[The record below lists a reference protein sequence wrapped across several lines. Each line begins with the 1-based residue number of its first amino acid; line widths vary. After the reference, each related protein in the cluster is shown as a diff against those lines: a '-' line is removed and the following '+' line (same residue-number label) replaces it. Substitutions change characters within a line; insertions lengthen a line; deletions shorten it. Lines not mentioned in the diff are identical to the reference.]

1 MPARHSVV
9 WGTRT
14 YPDRVARPVRRP
26 APALDQVGKALL
38 TSVLAGLLVAALA
51 LPVVGGVGLAAKS
64 QADEFL
70 VLPAELETPPL
81 AQRSRILAA
90 DGSLIASLYTENR
103 VVVPLADVPE
113 ITRKA
118 VLAIEDSRFYAHNG
132 VDVKGTLRAAVANAQ
147 ADAVTQGGST
157 LTQQYVK
164 NALIQ
169 AATTKEQQLA
179 AREATI
185 DRKIREA
192 RYALALERQLTK
204 DQILERY
211 LNIAYYGNGVYG
223 IGTAA
228 NFYFGKPVQ
237 ELTLAESALLAGIVQ
252 SPGRYDPVK
261 NLEGTVGRRN
271 TVLTRMAEVG
281 YITEAER
288 VRAVE
293 EVPTLQ
299 LSPVGSGCEDPSV
312 AAPFFCDY
320 VRRVLEDSELG
331 AVLGRTREE
340 RQQRL
345 LAGGLTIT
353 TTLDPRLQ
361 AAAQQAADRSI
372 PRDDRS
378 EVATAVNMVE
388 PGTGA
393 VKAMAV
399 NRSFGEE
406 GLGFTK
412 VNLAIGGSSGFQAGS
427 TFKPFVLA
435 RALQMGVP
443 LSLSIRSPQ
452 TYTSR
457 VFTDFKDG
465 RKVPYRMSNA
475 GDSQAGTYNLES
487 GTHGSVNTFYVQ
499 LQERT
504 GVERPAALAE
514 SLGVKQFQDGKPQ
527 APLLRSGSFTLGTN
541 EISPL
546 AMAGA
551 YATFAARG
559 LYCPPNPVLEVR
571 DAAGNQIGL
580 PAAPCTQAL
589 EREVAD
595 TVNQVLR
602 GVIDGPRGTGRGASI
617 GRPAAGKTGSTNG
630 SKAAWFVG
638 YTPQLATSVWVGKP
652 VPIEMK
658 RIRIGGRY
666 YPQVYGGTLPASIW
680 QRAMREAVRGTEVE
694 SFARP
699 SSIDNRVPVPD
710 VRGLPEDVAT
720 QTLRDAGFDV
730 RSGGALP
737 VEGVERGAAA
747 YTSPSAGSPLD
758 PGETLTLYVS
768 NGQSPAP
775 EAEAPPAEDEQ
786 APPAPE
792 EPAPAEDTGD
802 VAAQG
807 EPARRGNG
815 NGQANGR
822 DGD

>member
-1 MPARHSVV
+1 
-9 WGTRT
+9 
-14 YPDRVARPVRRP
+14 
-26 APALDQVGKALL
+26 VGKALL
-38 TSVLAGLLVAALA
+38 TSALVGLLVAALA
-51 LPVVGGVGLAAKS
+51 LPVVGGVGLVAKS

-103 VVVPLADVPE
+103 VVVPLTDVPE

-132 VDVKGTLRAAVANAQ
+132 VDIKGTLRAAVANAQ

-169 AATTKEQQLA
+169 AATTKEEQVA

-228 NFYFGKPVQ
+228 NYYFGKPVQ
-237 ELTLAESALLAGIVQ
+237 DLTVGESALLAGIVQ
-252 SPGRYDPVK
+252 SPGRFDPVK
-261 NLEGTVGRRN
+261 NLDATVGRRN

-281 YITEAER
+281 FLTEAER
-288 VRAVE
+288 VRATE

-299 LSPVGSGCEDPSV
+299 LSPVGAGCEDPSV
-312 AAPFFCDY
+312 WAPFFCDY
-320 VRRVLEDSELG
+320 VRRVLEDDELG

-353 TTLDPRLQ
+353 TTLDPTLQ

-378 EVATAVNMVE
+378 QVATAVNMVE

-399 NRSFGEE
+399 NRTFGEE
-406 GLGFTK
+406 GPGFTK

-435 RALQMGVP
+435 RALQMGIP
-443 LSLSIRSPQ
+443 LSLSIRAPQ
-452 TYTSR
+452 TYSSK
-457 VFTDFKDG
+457 VFTDYKDG
-465 RKVPYRMSNA
+465 RKVPYKLSNA
-475 GDSQAGTYNLES
+475 GDSQSGTYNLES

-514 SLGVKQFQDGKPQ
+514 SLGVKQFQDGRAQ
-527 APLLRSGSFTLGTN
+527 APLLRGGAFTLGAN
-541 EISPL
+541 EVSPL

-602 GVIDGPRGTGRGASI
+602 GVIDGPSRGRTGKGASI

-652 VPIEMK
+652 VPVDLK

-680 QRAMREAVRGTEVE
+680 QRAMREAVRGTPVE

-699 SSIDNRVPVPD
+699 TSRDNRIAVPD
-710 VRGLPEDVAT
+710 VRGLPEDEAVAV
-720 QTLRDAGFDV
+720 LREAGFDV

-737 VEGVERGAAA
+737 TEGLPAGAAA

-758 PGETLTLYVS
+758 PGETLTLYLS
-768 NGQSPAP
+768 NGQAPAAEP
-775 EAEAPPAEDEQ
+775 ETPPAEDEQ
-786 APPAPE
+786 APAPA
-792 EPAPAEDTGD
+792 APAEQP
-802 VAAQG
+802 AG
-807 EPARRGNG
+807 EPAD
-815 NGQANGR
+815 QDATAAQ
-822 DGD
+822 

>member
-1 MPARHSVV
+1 MP
-9 WGTRT
+9 
-14 YPDRVARPVRRP
+14 RPAARP
-26 APALDQVGKALL
+26 APALASLGKAALI
-38 TSVLAGLLVAALA
+38 SALAGLLVAGLA

-81 AQRSRILAA
+81 AQRSRILAS

-103 VVVPLADVPE
+103 VVVGLADVPE
-113 ITRKA
+113 TARKA

-132 VDVKGTLRAAVANAQ
+132 VDVKGTVRAAVANAQ

-192 RYALALERQLTK
+192 RYALAIERQLTK

-211 LNIAYYGNGVYG
+211 LNIAYFGNGVYG

-228 NFYFGKPVQ
+228 TFYFGKPVQ
-237 ELTLAESALLAGIVQ
+237 ELSVAEGALLAGIVQ
-252 SPGRYDPVK
+252 SPGRFDPVR
-261 NLEGTVGRRN
+261 NLEATVARRN
-271 TVLTRMAEVG
+271 IVLTRMADVG
-281 YITEAER
+281 YIDDAQLQA
-288 VRAVE
+288 AVAE
-293 EVPTLQ
+293 EVHLQ
-299 LSPVGSGCEDPSV
+299 LSPVGSGCEAPEV
-312 AAPFFCDY
+312 TAPFFCDY
-320 VRRVLEDSELG
+320 VRRVLEDGELG

-353 TTLDPRLQ
+353 TTLDPRIQ
-361 AAAQQAADRSI
+361 AAAQEAADSSI
-372 PRDDRS
+372 PRDDPS
-378 EVATAVNMVE
+378 GIATAINTVE

-399 NRSFGEE
+399 NRTFAEE
-406 GLGFTK
+406 GLGQTK
-412 VNLAIGGSSGFQAGS
+412 VNLAIGGSSGFQGGS

-435 RALQMGVP
+435 RALQMGIP

-452 TYTSR
+452 TYSSR
-457 VFTDFKDG
+457 VFTDYKDG
-465 RKVPYRMSNA
+465 KKVPYRMSNA

-514 SLGVKQFQDGKPQ
+514 SLGVKQFANGRPE

-541 EISPL
+541 EVSPL
-546 AMAGA
+546 AMAEA
-551 YATFAARG
+551 YGTFAAGG
-559 LYCPPNPVLEVR
+559 LHCPTNPVIEVR
-571 DAAGNQIGL
+571 DAEGTQIGL
-580 PAAPCTQAL
+580 PAPPCAQAL
-589 EREVAD
+589 DREVAD

-602 GVIDGPRGTGRGASI
+602 GVIDGPSRGRTGRGASI

-638 YTPQLATSVWVGKP
+638 YTPQLATSVWVGNP
-652 VPIEMK
+652 VPVEMK

-680 QRAMREAVRGTEVE
+680 QKAMREASRGMPVE
-694 SFARP
+694 SFTSPRAR
-699 SSIDNRVPVPD
+699 DNRIPVPD
-710 VRGLPEDVAT
+710 VTGMPQDVAEE
-720 QTLRDAGFDV
+720 TLREAGFEV
-730 RSGGALP
+730 RSGGLVP
-737 VEGVERGAAA
+737 VEGIEAGLAA
-747 YTSPSAGSPLD
+747 YTSPSAGSPVD
-758 PGETLTLYVS
+758 PGSTLVLYLS
-768 NGQSPAP
+768 SGTAP
-775 EAEAPPAEDEQ
+775 TVEEPPPAAEPEGDQPTPE
-786 APPAPE
+786 PPAP
-792 EPAPAEDTGD
+792 AP
-802 VAAQG
+802 
-807 EPARRGNG
+807 P
-815 NGQANGR
+815 GQAAPVGGAPLGR
-822 DGD
+822 GGSGNSGDGDG

>member
-1 MPARHSVV
+1 VS
-9 WGTRT
+9 
-14 YPDRVARPVRRP
+14 RPSHRP
-26 APALDQVGKALL
+26 SSLAQFGKLAL
-38 TSVLAGLLVAALA
+38 TSAIAGLLVAGLA
-51 LPVVGGVGLAAKS
+51 LPVVGGAGLAAKS

-70 VLPAELETPPL
+70 VLPASLETPPL

-90 DGSLIASLYTENR
+90 DGSLIASLYSENR
-103 VVVPLADVPE
+103 VLVALGDVPE
-113 ITRKA
+113 PARKA

-169 AATTKEQQLA
+169 AAATREQQIA
-179 AREATI
+179 AREATV
-185 DRKIREA
+185 DRKLREA
-192 RYALALERQLTK
+192 RYALAIERQLTK

-211 LNIAYYGNGVYG
+211 LNIAYFGNGVYG

-237 ELTLAESALLAGIVQ
+237 ELTVAEGALLAGIVQ
-252 SPGRYDPVK
+252 SPGRWDPVR
-261 NLEGTVGRRN
+261 NLEGTLNRRN
-271 TVLTRMAEVG
+271 IVLNRMADVG
-281 YITEAER
+281 YISEDER
-288 VRAVE
+288 RAAVD
-293 EVPTLQ
+293 EVPELR
-299 LSPVGSGCEDPSV
+299 LSPVGSGCEAAEV
-312 AAPFFCDY
+312 TAPFFCDY
-320 VRRVLEDSELG
+320 VRRVLEDGELG

-361 AAAQQAADRSI
+361 AAAQEAADTSI
-372 PRDDRS
+372 PRDDPS
-378 EVATAVNMVE
+378 EIATAVNIVE
-388 PGTGA
+388 PGTGQ

-399 NRSFGEE
+399 NRTFAEE
-406 GLGFTK
+406 GLGQTK

-435 RALQMGVP
+435 RALQMGIP

-452 TYTSR
+452 TYSSR
-457 VFTDFKDG
+457 VFTDYKDG
-465 RKVPYRMSNA
+465 RRVPYQMSNA

-514 SLGVKQFQDGKPQ
+514 SLGLKQFRNGRP
-527 APLLRSGSFTLGTN
+527 AAELLRSGSFTLGTN

-551 YATFAARG
+551 YAAFAARG
-559 LYCPPNPVLEVR
+559 LYCPPNPILEVR
-571 DAAGNQIGL
+571 DPEGEQIGL
-580 PAAPCTQAL
+580 PAPPCVQAI

-595 TVNQVLR
+595 TVNQVMR
-602 GVIDGPRGTGRGASI
+602 GVIDGPSRGRTGRGASI
-617 GRPAAGKTGSTNG
+617 DRPAAGKTGSTNG

-652 VPIEMK
+652 IPVEMK

-680 QRAMREAVRGTEVE
+680 QKTMSQAMRGLPVE
-694 SFARP
+694 DFPRP
-699 SSIDNRVPVPD
+699 SSRDRSVPVPD
-710 VRGLPEDVAT
+710 VRGLPADVAE
-720 QTLRDAGFDV
+720 QTLRDSGFDV
-730 RSGGALP
+730 RSGGSVPA
-737 VEGVERGAAA
+737 EGVEAGQAA
-747 YTSPSAGSPLD
+747 YTSPSAGSPVE
-758 PGETLTLYVS
+758 PGSTLILYLS
-768 NGQSPAP
+768 NGKAPAP
-775 EAEAPPAEDEQ
+775 EPLPGEESDIGAPDAPVGRPDDEAPGPEADGQTQPA
-786 APPAPE
+786 
-792 EPAPAEDTGD
+792 TLGRGD
-802 VAAQG
+802 
-807 EPARRGNG
+807 
-815 NGQANGR
+815 
-822 DGD
+822 D

>member
-1 MPARHSVV
+1 
-9 WGTRT
+9 
-14 YPDRVARPVRRP
+14 VARPVRRP

-38 TSVLAGLLVAALA
+38 TSALVGLLVAALA
-51 LPVVGGVGLAAKS
+51 LPVVGGVGLVAKS

-169 AATTKEQQLA
+169 AATTKEEQVA

-228 NFYFGKPVQ
+228 NYYFGKPVQ

-252 SPGRYDPVK
+252 SPGRFDPVK
-261 NLEGTVGRRN
+261 SLEATVGRRN

-281 YITEAER
+281 SITEAER
-288 VRAVE
+288 VRAAE
-293 EVPTLQ
+293 EVPTLK
-299 LSPVGSGCEDPSV
+299 LSPVGAGCEDPSV
-312 AAPFFCDY
+312 WAPFFCDY
-320 VRRVLEDSELG
+320 VRRVLEDDELG

-353 TTLDPRLQ
+353 TTLDPTLQ

-378 EVATAVNMVE
+378 QVATAVNMVE

-399 NRSFGEE
+399 NRTFGEE

-412 VNLAIGGSSGFQAGS
+412 VNLAVGGSSGFQAGS

-452 TYTSR
+452 TYRSK
-457 VFTDFKDG
+457 VFTDYEDG
-465 RKVPYRMSNA
+465 RKVPYTLSNA

-499 LQERT
+499 LEERT

-527 APLLRSGSFTLGTN
+527 APLLRGGAFTLGAN
-541 EISPL
+541 EVSPL

-602 GVIDGPRGTGRGASI
+602 GVIDGPSRGRTGKGASI

-652 VPIEMK
+652 VPVDLK

-680 QRAMREAVRGTEVE
+680 QRAMREAVRGTRAEN
-694 SFARP
+694 FARP
-699 SSIDNRVPVPD
+699 TSRDSRVPVPE
-710 VRGLPEDVAT
+710 VRGLPEADAIAA
-720 QTLRDAGFDV
+720 LREAGFDV
-730 RSGGALP
+730 RSGGSLP
-737 VEGVERGAAA
+737 TQGLPAGAAS

-758 PGETLTLYVS
+758 PGETLTLYLS
-768 NGQSPAP
+768 NGKEPVAEP
-775 EAEAPPAEDEQ
+775 EAPPAEDEQ
-786 APPAPE
+786 APAPPA
-792 EPAPAEDTGD
+792 EPADQPADQPAGEDAT
-802 VAAQG
+802 AAEQ
-807 EPARRGNG
+807 PARRGNG
-815 NGQANGR
+815 GR
-822 DGD
+822 DGQGNGA